1 MYLLVKDKLCRV
13 CPPRKFGG
21 FVSDWFPFCCKPNI
35 ASKFNFGVDSSWQN
49 FRNLTLSYRGSERQA
64 PNTLQLSLR
73 FSKVMELRASDGSHG
88 PNMSTE
94 ERLRDVVNSFN
105 QTAGLQ
111 AKHRMDEDRYKACYN
126 IIAGS
131 CEVVWLT

>member
-1 MYLLVKDKLCRV
+1 MPPKNRGSGYYLR
-13 CPPRKFGG
+13 F
-21 FVSDWFPFCCKPNI
+21 FCTPSI
-35 ASKFNFGVDSSWQN
+35 ASKFTFGVDPSWQN

-64 PNTLQLSLR
+64 PNTLQLALR
-73 FSKVMELRASDGSHG
+73 FSKVMELRSADGSHG

-94 ERLRDVVNSFN
+94 DRLREVVSSFN

-111 AKHRMDEDRYKACYN
+111 AKHRMDEDRYKAVYN

-131 CEVVWLT
+131 CEVFWLP